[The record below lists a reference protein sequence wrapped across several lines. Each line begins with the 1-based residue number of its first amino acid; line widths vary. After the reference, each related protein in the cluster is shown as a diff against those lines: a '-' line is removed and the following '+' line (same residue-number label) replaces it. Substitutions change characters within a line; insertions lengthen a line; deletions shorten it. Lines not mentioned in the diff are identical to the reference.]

1 MISRAEVE
9 KLLEIQAAEP
19 SVLSLY
25 LFVPMDPDARRGLP
39 ARAGELFELAAR
51 GGNGPGAVQV
61 REEDRQAVR
70 RLLEGHARDWLGHT
84 VAIFIS
90 AQPHLT
96 ETIALPCQLPERAVL
111 ATRPHVRPLLV
122 ALQRCPAYLVAVI
135 DQHHAWLLRVTGE
148 QIDTVARSEMVI
160 PAADSVRS
168 YVRSQGFGG
177 WYGLE
182 SYRVHERIIQLARHH
197 YHDTAA
203 IIEQAT
209 RANGKQLL
217 VVGGHEQT
225 IPQFLAALPQ
235 AMRDRVA
242 GSFIADPHTLTPA
255 RVRALAGPVIGTWVS
270 EREQRLVSQFWLE
283 PPSQLV
289 AMGLEPC
296 LTAVNQHAAALL
308 VVPVGGLVPGFSC
321 TRCGALSSTGE
332 SCPDGP
338 AAARAVPDLFEEMV
352 VRTLN
357 DSGQVEAVRDPPGEV
372 AARLRFP
379 PAEPE

>member
-1 MISRAEVE
+1 MGQRA
-9 KLLEIQAAEP
+9 
-19 SVLSLY
+19 
-25 LFVPMDPDARRGLP
+25 
-39 ARAGELFELAAR
+39 
-51 GGNGPGAVQV
+51 
-61 REEDRQAVR
+61 
-70 RLLEGHARDWLGHT
+70 
-84 VAIFIS
+84 AIFRRI
-90 AQPHLT
+90 AEAAAMVGEHRRIGAEEAEQFAEMKGRGNACRAPH
-96 ETIALPCQLPERAVL
+96 P
-111 ATRPHVRPLLV
+111 RP
-122 ALQRCPAYLVAVI
+122 
-135 DQHHAWLLRVTGE
+135 
-148 QIDTVARSEMVI
+148 
-160 PAADSVRS
+160 
-168 YVRSQGFGG
+168 
-177 WYGLE
+177 
-182 SYRVHERIIQLARHH
+182 
-197 YHDTAA
+197 
-203 IIEQAT
+203 
-209 RANGKQLL
+209 
-217 VVGGHEQT
+217 
-225 IPQFLAALPQ
+225 
-235 AMRDRVA
+235 
-242 GSFIADPHTLTPA
+242 PA